1 MNLLQVRDDDFAT
14 IKSIPD
20 DEAGQRLEALG
31 LRVGK
36 RIKRISG
43 MPFEGPV
50 TVMLDGRHFAVA
62 HSVALHLEV
71 EGPEAPEHEDGEPDE
86 RNIWSRFL

>member
-1 MNLLQVRDDDFAT
+1 MNLLQVQDDRYAT
-14 IKSIPD
+14 IKSIPN

-36 RIKRISG
+36 RVKKISG

-62 HSVALHLEV
+62 HAVALHVEV
-71 EGPEAPEHEDGEPDE
+71 EGPEPPAQEDGEPDE

>member
-1 MNLLQVRDDDFAT
+1 MNLIQVHDNNFAT
-14 IKSIPD
+14 IKSIPQ

-36 RIKRISG
+36 RIKKISG

-62 HSVALHLEV
+62 HAVALHVEV
-71 EGPEAPEHEDGEPDE
+71 EGQEAPSESDSEPDE